1 MQLLDSNILIYSGEK
16 NFSAYLLPYVRDT
29 SNLVSVI
36 SIVET
41 LGYQKI
47 TTPQI
52 IYFESLF
59 KILKPIPIDAF
70 IIQKAVQLKQ
80 SKKLSLGDALI
91 AATALVMGVDLITRN
106 TMDFSGISG
115 LNVINPIPHTI

>member
-1 MQLLDSNILIYSGEK
+1 MQLLDTNILIYSAEK
-16 NFSAYLLPYVRDT
+16 KFSTYLLPYVSDT

-41 LGYQKI
+41 LGYHKI
-47 TTPQI
+47 TAPQI
-52 IYFESLF
+52 FYFESLF
-59 KILKPIPIDAF
+59 KILKPIPIDAL
-70 IIQKAVQLKQ
+70 IIQKSVQLRQ

-106 TMDFSGISG
+106 TTDFSGISG